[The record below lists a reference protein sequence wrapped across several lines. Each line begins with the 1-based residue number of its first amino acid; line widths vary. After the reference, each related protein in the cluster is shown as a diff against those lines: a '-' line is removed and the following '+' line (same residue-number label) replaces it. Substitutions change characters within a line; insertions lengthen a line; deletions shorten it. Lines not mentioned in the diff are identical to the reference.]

1 MGCRR
6 VNDEGDGWIP
16 PSHCSQ
22 DCGKY
27 GTAHWGGGMVVVTH
41 GGGIGCGGD
50 MAHEGLHNA
59 ALFHQQGVYLHKS
72 DIQDIHRV
80 GTDLGGE
87 SNYMLVGSES
97 YPGGMG

>member
-1 MGCRR
+1 
-6 VNDEGDGWIP
+6 
-16 PSHCSQ
+16 
-22 DCGKY
+22 
-27 GTAHWGGGMVVVTH
+27 
-41 GGGIGCGGD
+41 

-59 ALFHQQGVYLHKS
+59 ALVHQQGVYLHKS

-80 GTDLGGE
+80 GTDLGWE